1 MTCKGGRGSDM
12 KGHVVAIVSLAA
24 FCASAGEW
32 QFFSAPAAPAM
43 AAGEVRSDGAVEI
56 RDIPQGVGGDC

>member
-1 MTCKGGRGSDM
+1 M
-12 KGHVVAIVSLAA
+12 KGHVVAIVSLTA